1 MATKKAKG
9 PKKPAKKAAPRKTV
23 AKKAALKKPA
33 KKAAPKKTAAKKAAP
48 KKPAKKAAPKKT
60 AAKKATPKKTAAKKA
75 APKKPAK
82 KAAPKKTAAKETAP
96 KKTAARKAARDKPVR
111 EVAAKK
117 APATKKGEGK
127 RKGAPKA
134 GTKEYR
140 PTARMGPDGILILSD
155 DKVLHRA
162 YYGGQQIP
170 SPMPE
175 GFLMLLGVRR
185 SSDGKGAALFEC
197 SASSLRCQLSIP
209 KATSRERSA
218 VKAVQTAGDDPD
230 CPRHGPGHRLVRAGN
245 DLTCRLCGIS
255 YGKV

>member
-9 PKKPAKKAAPRKTV
+9 PKKS
-23 AKKAALKKPA
+23 A
-33 KKAAPKKTAAKKAAP
+33 KKAAPKKTVAKKAAP
-48 KKPAKKAAPKKT
+48 KKSAKKAAPKKT
-60 AAKKATPKKTAAKKA
+60 VAKKA
-75 APKKPAK
+75 AP
-82 KAAPKKTAAKETAP
+82 AP

-111 EVAAKK
+111 EAAAKK

-218 VKAVQTAGDDPD
+218 VKAVQAAGDDPD